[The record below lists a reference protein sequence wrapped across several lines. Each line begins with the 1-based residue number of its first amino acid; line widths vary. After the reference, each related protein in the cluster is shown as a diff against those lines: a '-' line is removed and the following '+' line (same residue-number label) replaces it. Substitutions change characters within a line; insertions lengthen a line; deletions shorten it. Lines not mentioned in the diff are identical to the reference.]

1 MKKLITIIIIL
12 AIVFIVML
20 INRTST
26 INAQDNV
33 TITDINKIEEYIQKI
48 YTWKEVTGEALPKFD
63 NINNANDLWIWEVVK
78 KNLEEY
84 ELTKDQIQN
93 KAKEIFGQDFTKE
106 LAEETTQSFEYNAD
120 TQKYY
125 PTQTDF
131 DNEEDSFLL
140 NTITKTQDGY
150 TVEIIEYLEDYSKVT
165 QGTDIVI
172 IKNLNQEEIG
182 QAKSQNDEQNIQDII
197 KRNIEKFTQ
206 KTIYLKQNGEN
217 LYVQKIE

>member
-1 MKKLITIIIIL
+1 MKKLVTIIIIL

-26 INAQDNV
+26 INAQDNI

-48 YTWKEVTGEALPKFD
+48 YTWKEVVGEALPKFD

-78 KNLEEY
+78 KNLEEF
-84 ELTKDQIQN
+84 ELTKEQIQQ

-106 LAEETTQSFEYNAD
+106 LSNETTKSFEYNAQM
-120 TQKYY
+120 QKYY
-125 PTQTDF
+125 PTQTEF
-131 DNEEDSFLL
+131 DNEEGSFLL

-150 TVEIIEYLEDYSKVT
+150 IVEIIEYLEDYSKVIE
-165 QGTDIVI
+165 GMDIVLI
-172 IKNLNQEEIG
+172 RNLNEEEIG
-182 QAKSQNDEQNIQDII
+182 QAKSENDEQNIQDII
-197 KRNIEKFTQ
+197 KRNEEKFTK
-206 KTIYLKQNGEN
+206 KTIYLKQVEEN